1 MPGTGLVRE
10 RKQEGSERKGDKKKK
25 GRGCRRPSFDRGVL
39 RLTTGRRVDAGGFG
53 FGFGFGGYGQRTS
66 DNARKQKRV
75 NKALV
80 AMAARQTWPG
90 RGKCLHPSYRTRPPS
105 TPRRTKPAQRQEWGA
120 AIWRGLRLTRH
131 CPRCR
136 HCAISKSGSSMW
148 YRLSAPDREAT
159 QAVTEANIY

>member
-90 RGKCLHPSYRTRPPS
+90 RGSVCIPPIEQD
-105 TPRRTKPAQRQEWGA
+105 RRRHHGERSQLKDKNGELPF
-120 AIWRGLRLTRH
+120 WRGLRLTRH